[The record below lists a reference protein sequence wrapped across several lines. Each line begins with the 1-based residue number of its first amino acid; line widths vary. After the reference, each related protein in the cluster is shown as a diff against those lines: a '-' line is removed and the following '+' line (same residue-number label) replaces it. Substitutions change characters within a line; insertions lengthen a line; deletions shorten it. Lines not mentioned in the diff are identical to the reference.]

1 MSAKAPALTPAQFA
15 LTAAS
20 VTAAVLPHL
29 LRLPLLFVLLVAGL
43 LAGRIV
49 QRAAGGARIPG
60 LLKVP
65 LVLLIPVLVVLHYG
79 NVFGREPG
87 SALACAMLALK
98 LIETE
103 TRRDARSAIAFSCFV
118 LMSALLF
125 NSGMGFTLLLCAAL
139 ALFLATL
146 RELELRPVAA
156 RSAAAI
162 GRRAAA
168 GLRTGAVSLLAAIPL
183 TLCVFVFLPRLGSP
197 LWGAPTDAAI
207 GHSGLGDSMDP
218 GNLQELLIDDS
229 PAFRV
234 SFDGALPE
242 RSKLYW
248 RGPVLTRFD
257 GMTWSRASLLADA
270 RRRAAVEQTGEIVG
284 YEVTLEPSDRRWLLA
299 LDVPM
304 AAPDNAVRGADMT
317 LVAARPVDQ
326 LLRYRASSALSYRLG
341 AEAGDH
347 ERERNLALPPGFD
360 PKSRALAAQWRRDL
374 GSDDAVIRAALD
386 LYRNSFT
393 YSLAAPELGRNSVD
407 DFLFETRKGFC
418 QHFASSF
425 TFLMRAAGIPA
436 RVVTGYQG
444 GYFNQFGNYLVVR
457 QSDAHAW
464 SEVWLAGRGWVRV
477 DPTGAVS
484 PQRVESGARAAAGA
498 AAAWYQADWLLAVR
512 NRFDL
517 VNRAWNNL
525 VVQFSLLRQQNLL
538 TPFGIAKAEYYDLV
552 WVLVGSSTLLLALYS
567 WWVLRRPRKPGD
579 ALDAA
584 YSLLCRKLEGIGMP
598 RAASEGPVAFAG
610 RLHRAD
616 GSMPAVDSLIRRYA
630 GLRYAHAAPDAAAV
644 REFAGAV
651 RTLRVP
657 RAFAKIYNKPRDR
670 PR

>member
-1 MSAKAPALTPAQFA
+1 MTAKVPLTPTQFV

-20 VTAAVLPHL
+20 VFAAVLPHL
-29 LRLPLLFVLLVAGL
+29 LRLPPLFVVLVLGL
-43 LAGRIV
+43 LAGRIA

-60 LLKVP
+60 LLKLP
-65 LVLLIPVLVVLHYG
+65 LVLLVPLLVVLHYG

-125 NSGMGFTLLLCAAL
+125 NSGMTFTLMLCAAL

-146 RELELRPVAA
+146 RELELLPAA
-156 RSAAAI
+156 SRSTATI
-162 GRRAAA
+162 RTRAAA
-168 GLRTGAVSLLAAIPL
+168 GLRAGAVALLAAIPL

-197 LWGAPTDAAI
+197 LWGAPTDSAI
-207 GHSGLGDSMDP
+207 GHSGLGDSMEP
-218 GNLQELLIDDS
+218 ASLQELLIDDS

-234 SFDGALPE
+234 SFDDVVPD

-248 RGPVLTRFD
+248 RGPVLTHFD
-257 GMTWSRASLLADA
+257 GLSWTRAPQLADS
-270 RRRAAVEQTGEIVG
+270 RRRATLEQTGDVVG
-284 YEVTLEPSDRRWLLA
+284 YDVTLEPSDRRWLLA
-299 LDVPM
+299 LDVPLN
-304 AAPDNAVRGADMT
+304 APDNALRGADMT
-317 LVAARPVDQ
+317 IVAAKPVDQ
-326 LLRYRASSALSYRLG
+326 LQRYHASSALSYRLG
-341 AEAGDH
+341 ADAGDR

-360 PKSRALAAQWRRDL
+360 PRARELAAQWRRDL
-374 GSDDAVIRAALD
+374 GGDDAVIRAALD
-386 LYRNSFT
+386 LYRQSFT

-464 SEVWLAGRGWVRV
+464 SEVWLAERGWVRV

-484 PQRVESGARAAAGA
+484 PQRVEYGARAAAGA
-498 AAAWYQADWLLAVR
+498 TAAWYQPDWLLAVR
-512 NRFDL
+512 NQFDL
-517 VNRAWNNL
+517 VNRTWNNL
-525 VVQFSLLRQQNLL
+525 VVQFSLLRQQSLL

-552 WVLVGSSTLLLALYS
+552 WALIVTSMLLLAAYS
-567 WWVLRRPRKPGD
+567 WWVLRRPRRPGD

-584 YSLLCRKLEGIGMP
+584 YSALCRKLEAGGVP
-598 RAASEGPVAFAG
+598 RAASEGPLNFAD
-610 RLHRAD
+610 RLLRTEPTAGLD
-616 GSMPAVDSLIRRYA
+616 PLLRRYA

-651 RTLRVP
+651 RRLRLP
-657 RAFAKIYNKPRDR
+657 RRFAKIYKKPRAGQG
-670 PR
+670 